1 MKIQLNGTHLDT
13 EHNDLAALVSALGHD
28 ADKVATAVDGL
39 FVPRTARA
47 QTPLH
52 EASAVEIL
60 APMEGG

>member
-52 EASAVEIL
+52 ESSTVEIL

>member
-1 MKIQLNGTHLDT
+1 MKIQLNGASLDT
-13 EHNDLAALVSALGHD
+13 EHNDLAALVAALGHE

-47 QTPLH
+47 QTTLR
-52 EASAVEIL
+52 EGYAVEVL

>member
-1 MKIQLNGTHLDT
+1 MKIQLNGASHDT
-13 EHNDLAALVSALGHD
+13 EQNDLAALVTTLGHD

-39 FVPRTARA
+39 FVARTARA

-52 EASAVEIL
+52 EGCAVEIL

>member
-1 MKIQLNGTHLDT
+1 MKIQLNGASHNT
-13 EHNDLAALVSALGHD
+13 EHNDLAALILTLGHE

-47 QTPLH
+47 QTLLN
-52 EASAVEIL
+52 EGCAVEVL